1 MERVDASDKQRARNE
16 LLFREVNERVEEIN
30 ERLDGDNED
39 SLMVFVCECGNT
51 DCNEQIE
58 LRRAEYEA
66 VRANPKHFAVL
77 PGHED
82 LRIARVIERHNGFFV
97 AEKVGEAAEMAVEHD
112 PRT

>member
-1 MERVDASDKQRARNE
+1 MDASDERRARNE

-30 ERLDGDNED
+30 ERLDGETHD

-51 DCNEQIE
+51 ACNEQIE

-66 VRANPKHFAVL
+66 IRANPKHFAVL
-77 PGHED
+77 PRHED
-82 LRIARVIERHNGFFV
+82 LKIARVVEEHDGFLV
-97 AEKVGEAAEMAVEHD
+97 AEKTGEAAEMAIDHD